1 MNSLVHVYK
10 PGVISIIIMLMIPKK
25 PDYSLLSI
33 GEVTKRLGVKSIT
46 DGLDVSEVIKRSKK
60 FGKNEV
66 VIRHPWQW
74 LKTLIEPFSNWFV
87 MILFASAIISIGIG
101 KLIESIVI
109 VAILL
114 VNAVIYYSQNIS
126 ANRVMKSL
134 EKQGQLSCLVRRNG
148 KISKIKTTDLV
159 PGDIVVLKEGAKIP
173 ADGRLVISNNLH
185 IDESILTGENEPQHK
200 NTDDLDTVVA
210 IYNQTNM
217 AFMGTFVSEGDGE
230 MLVTAIG
237 LSTEYGRITKLSQKH
252 QSKSPLQNKIDNLTR
267 KLILMVF
274 VIALCTFALK
284 LYRGID
290 PFEALRFILSLIV
303 SAIPEGLPIA
313 VVIVL
318 VFGVKN
324 MAKKNALVRNLSAV
338 ETLGQVTL
346 IATDKTGTITKNKLH
361 IAQTWS
367 PSSKTDMITATFKS
381 SIHDEGKGD
390 EIDDLIYSEYLD
402 KSKIN
407 GKMQHRLPFIQKKRM
422 SGAVWK
428 YKNTYTTYIKGSA
441 EAVMDIC
448 NLSSNA
454 KDIIY
459 KQTEKMA
466 SEGMRVLAIAAK
478 NEKVQDLKRTEL
490 KGYSF
495 GGLVAF
501 GDELRPRVI
510 EAVKTA
516 HNAGIDVI
524 LLTGDHKEAAGYF
537 ARLSGISK
545 DQSAQLGNI
554 IADSDN
560 AQIRRLI
567 KNHKVFGRVL
577 PEHKFKILDALHRTH
592 ITSMT
597 GDGINDVPA
606 LRMANVGIAV
616 GSGNDAAKEASD
628 VVVLDNNFATIV
640 DAISQGRVI
649 VRNVKKMLT
658 YVLATNLGEIFTI
671 VGALVLGLPLPIT
684 ALQILWINFVTDSF
698 TMIPLG
704 FEKPENNLMEE
715 PPANP
720 NSPIVGK
727 KRLLRIVL
735 MALVMAAIT
744 LIVYYFSLPSGIG
757 SAQAIAFGALVVA
770 QWANSINSR
779 SDNRSFVEGFS
790 RTNWLLFGGI
800 LIAFLLQM
808 LAMYTNLS
816 RYLNTQSLGV
826 KQLLIVAGV
835 FVVILFTGDILKKL
849 IPIKHVN

>member
-1 MNSLVHVYK
+1 MSVL
-10 PGVISIIIMLMIPKK
+10 K
-25 PDYSLLSI
+25 PDYSRLSVQKTLESLKI
-33 GEVTKRLGVKSIT
+33 ESIST
-46 DGLDVSEVIKRSKK
+46 GLSNQEALRRAEQY
-60 FGKNEV
+60 GANEV
-66 VIRHPWQW
+66 VVTHPWQW

-87 MILFASAIISIGIG
+87 LILFVSAIISIAIG
-101 KLIESIVI
+101 KLIESVVI
-109 VAILL
+109 IAILL
-114 VNAVIYYSQNIS
+114 VNAVIYYIQNIS

-134 EKQGQLSCLVRRNG
+134 QKQGQLSCYVRRNG
-148 KISKIKTTDLV
+148 KISKIKTTELV

-173 ADGRLVISNNLH
+173 ADGRLIVCSNLH
-185 IDESILTGENEPQHK
+185 IDESILTGETEPQHK
-200 NTDDLDTVVA
+200 NTDDIKKSVA

-230 MLVTAIG
+230 MVVTAVG
-237 LSTEYGRITKLSQKH
+237 MNTEFGRIAKLSQKH
-252 QSKSPLQNKIDNLTR
+252 QTKSPLQNKIDKLTR

-274 VIALCTFALK
+274 VIAVCTFVLK

-303 SAIPEGLPIA
+303 SAVPEGLPIA

-338 ETLGQVTL
+338 ETLGQVTM

-367 PSSKTDMITATFKS
+367 PSSKTDMVAATFKS

-402 KSKIN
+402 KSNIT
-407 GKMQHRLPFIQKKRM
+407 GKMQHRLPFVQNKRM

-441 EAVMDIC
+441 EAVIDIC
-448 NLSSNA
+448 NLSSHA
-454 KDIIY
+454 KSVID
-459 KQTEKMA
+459 KQIAVMA

-478 NEKVQDLKRTEL
+478 NEKVQDLKRTQL

-501 GDELRPRVI
+501 GDELRPRVV
-510 EAVKTA
+510 EAVQTA

-524 LLTGDHKEAAGYF
+524 LLTGDHKEAAAYF

-545 DQSAQLGNI
+545 GQTAQLGKI
-554 IADSDN
+554 IAESDN
-560 AQIRRLI
+560 TQIRRLI

-577 PEHKFKILDALHRTH
+577 PEHKFKILDALHRTQ

-606 LRMANVGIAV
+606 LRMANVGVAV

-628 VVVLDNNFATIV
+628 MVVLDNNFATIV

-671 VGALVLGLPLPIT
+671 VGALVFALPLPIT

-704 FEKPENNLMEE
+704 FEKPERNLMNE
-715 PPANP
+715 PPASP
-720 NSPIVGK
+720 SSPIVGK
-727 KRLLRIVL
+727 KRLIRIVL
-735 MALVMAAIT
+735 MALVMSTIT
-744 LIVYYFSLPSGIG
+744 LVVYYYSLPLGTG
-757 SAQAIAFGALVVA
+757 SAQAIAFGSLVVA

-800 LIAFLLQM
+800 LIAFVLQV
-808 LAMYTNLS
+808 LAMYTDLS
-816 RYLNTQSLGV
+816 KYLNTQSLAAE
-826 KQLLIVAGV
+826 QLLIVAGV
-835 FVVILFTGDILKKL
+835 FVVILIAGDILKKL
-849 IPIKHVN
+849 IPIKHIN

>member
-1 MNSLVHVYK
+1 MTPNK
-10 PGVISIIIMLMIPKK
+10 T
-25 PDYSLLSI
+25 DYSQLPIDKVLESFELESLQAGLSDSTV
-33 GEVTKRLGVKSIT
+33 EKQRLRYGN
-46 DGLDVSEVIKRSKK
+46 
-60 FGKNEV
+60 NEV

-74 LKTLIEPFSNWFV
+74 LKTVVEPFANWFV
-87 MILFASAIISIGIG
+87 LILFSSAVISVLIGKIIESVVIMAILMVNAII
-101 KLIESIVI
+101 
-109 VAILL
+109 
-114 VNAVIYYSQNIS
+114 YYVQNIS

-134 EKQGQLSCLVRRNG
+134 QKQGELSCYTRRNG
-148 KISKIKTTDLV
+148 KITRVKTTELV
-159 PGDIVVLKEGAKIP
+159 PGDVVILKEGVKIA
-173 ADGRLVISNNLH
+173 ADGRIVIANNLH
-185 IDESILTGENEPQHK
+185 IDESILTGESEPQHK
-200 NTDDLDTVVA
+200 NNLQIDTDLP
-210 IYNQTNM
+210 IYNQANM
-217 AFMGTFVSEGDGE
+217 AFKGTFVSEGDGE
-230 MLVTAIG
+230 MIVTATG
-237 LSTEYGRITKLSQKH
+237 MSTEFGRIAKLSQKH
-252 QSKSPLQNKIDNLTR
+252 QTKSPLQTKIDKLTR

-274 VIALCTFALK
+274 VIAVCTFALK

-290 PFEALRFILSLIV
+290 PFEALRFVLSLIV

-367 PSSKTDMITATFKS
+367 PSAKTDLVTATFKS
-381 SIHDEGKGD
+381 SIHDEGKSD

-402 KSKIN
+402 KSNII
-407 GKMQHRLPFIQKKRM
+407 GKLEHRLPFVQSLRM

-428 YKNTYTTYIKGSA
+428 NKNIYTTYIKGSA

-448 NLSSNA
+448 SLSPSARKTINQQIA
-454 KDIIY
+454 
-459 KQTEKMA
+459 TMA
-466 SEGMRVLAIAAK
+466 GEGMRVLAVAAK
-478 NEKVQDLKRTEL
+478 NENIRDLKKAKL

-501 GDELRPRVI
+501 GDELRPRVV

-516 HNAGIDVI
+516 HSAGIDII

-537 ARLSGISK
+537 ANISGISK
-545 DQSAQLGNI
+545 DRHAELGVS

-560 AQIRRLI
+560 TQIRRLI
-567 KNHKVFGRVL
+567 KTQKVFGRVL

-606 LRMANVGIAV
+606 LRMANVGVAV

-628 VVVLDNNFATIV
+628 MVVLDNNFATIV
-640 DAISQGRVI
+640 DAISQGRAI

-671 VGALVLGLPLPIT
+671 VGALIFALPLPIT

-704 FEKPENNLMEE
+704 FEKAERNLMNE

-720 NSPIVGK
+720 SSPIIGK
-727 KRLLRIVL
+727 KRLQRIIV
-735 MALVMAAIT
+735 MALVMASTT
-744 LIVYYFSLPSGIG
+744 LVVYYVSLPSGTG
-757 SAQAIAFGALVVA
+757 SAQALAFASLVVA

-779 SDNRSFVEGFS
+779 SDNQSFIEGFK

-800 LIAFLLQM
+800 SMAFILQV
-808 LAMYTNLS
+808 LVIYTGFAK
-816 RYLNTQSLGV
+816 YLNTQPLNSN
-826 KQLLIVAGV
+826 QIIVVVGV
-835 FVVILFTGDILKKL
+835 FILILVTGDILKRL
-849 IPIKHVN
+849 IPIKHTT